1 MEEKRKRNDW
11 WKWLLA
17 GALGTAAVGGAV
29 FGGRSGNT
37 EENTVS
43 VTPTAIVAEATPE
56 PERTV
61 TVMPSPTPTLSPT
74 SIVTPTPTIAPN
86 PTEEVTPTVEPTK
99 GPEPTSTEGI
109 TPTAE
114 PTDEVKATNTPTP
127 SPTVTPTATPTV
139 MVTPT
144 KAVDTPTPTPTSIPP
159 TNTPTPTPSNTPTPT
174 PTNTPTPTPV
184 PVAWTEPKERKDLAE
199 MLMAKVNE
207 YRVSQ
212 GKRKWEDPYVYYDI
226 NVADFASQL
235 TEQGAR
241 VAKRCCMEHSAN
253 HEYGQ
258 IATGIYGYP
267 WQATDIW
274 KDEIVQKMFDRWY
287 NSSAHN
293 KNMLTDSSPY
303 QGVDVAVMTVVEYFD
318 GEDWHYCAVMTV
330 SSVPK
335 EYLPEGLE

>member
-17 GALGTAAVGGAV
+17 GALGAATVGAAA
-29 FGGRSGNT
+29 FGGSGNT

-43 VTPTAIVAEATPE
+43 VTPTAIVAEAAPE

-61 TVMPSPTPTLSPT
+61 TVMPSPTPTLTPT
-74 SIVTPTPTIAPN
+74 STVTPTPTIAPN
-86 PTEEVTPTVEPTK
+86 LSEEVTPTVEPTEE
-99 GPEPTSTEGI
+99 PEPTPTEGI

-127 SPTVTPTATPTV
+127 SPTITPTV
-139 MVTPT
+139 TVTPT
-144 KAVDTPTPTPTSIPP
+144 KAVVTNTPIPTPTSIPP
-159 TNTPTPTPSNTPTPT
+159 TNTPTPTPTNTPTPT
-174 PTNTPTPTPV
+174 PTNTPTPSPEPTPE
-184 PVAWTEPKERKDLAE
+184 AWAEPKERKDLAE

-212 GKRKWEDPYVYYDI
+212 GKRKWEDPRTYYDVNNPGLYDRLFQRGI
-226 NVADFASQL
+226 TA
-235 TEQGAR
+235 
-241 VAKRCCMEHSAN
+241 AKRCCMEHSAN
-253 HEYGQ
+253 HDSGQ
-258 IATGIYGYP
+258 IATGIYFYP
-267 WQATDIW
+267 WQVTDIW
-274 KDEIVQKMFDRWY
+274 KEEIVQRLFQRWCD
-287 NSSAHN
+287 SSAHN

-330 SSVPK
+330 SRVPK